1 MQRQPSTLPLGS
13 ARCGTVS
20 HWAASGQLHHEGCP
34 FPWLQLFCVIRRDMI
49 FLQGRSMLY
58 TEGWSLGQLCTLP
71 LNSVGKIPMSKSEL
85 GRNKALLKSER
96 EGKSPAVVLSCLQRV
111 SAFGAFYISAKPE
124 LSRRTW
130 VWASFP
136 ADASNIYSSFT
147 LAVRAQGS
155 ALLHTALCKHILPF
169 PGHEEQSWLRS
180 PAKFWENSNLTAR
193 PLPSTACWYPL
204 LVFWGFMNHTGQNE
218 IKNN

>member
-1 MQRQPSTLPLGS
+1 MNGGEKVGAASCAPRFCPFSGRQFWKQLFADDTCMCAGRGVILSSGITMSDETLLHATLPQVLHPLSPRAKTPKHS
-13 ARCGTVS
+13 ASRLCLVWNRVS
-20 HWAASGQLHHEGCP
+20 LSSFWPAAPWGMS
-34 FPWLQLFCVIRRDMI
+34 FPWLQLFCIISRDTI

-85 GRNKALLKSER
+85 GRKKALLKCER

-124 LSRRTW
+124 LSRKSW

-136 ADASNIYSSFT
+136 ADASNI
-147 LAVRAQGS
+147 
-155 ALLHTALCKHILPF
+155 
-169 PGHEEQSWLRS
+169 
-180 PAKFWENSNLTAR
+180 
-193 PLPSTACWYPL
+193 
-204 LVFWGFMNHTGQNE
+204 
-218 IKNN
+218 